1 MPLITI
7 PQTLEDMNKSE
18 KYVMNKLKTLYLS
31 QKDIV
36 YLYLEPKIKRLT
48 PDFLLIDPERGVV
61 IIEVK
66 AWDIDYIDKINFK
79 EVINKQNETLENPA
93 YKARR
98 YFNTTQGLF
107 KFHENLLDRD
117 GNLKFNLHSI
127 LILPELS
134 KEDAKKYK
142 IEEYLDY
149 YPVRVL
155 YKEDIRSISF
165 AKLFNNNYKKIDE
178 NIVDNIKVAIF
189 PEIKI
194 VQTKDEDSS
203 IDEQIKAL
211 DYEQDRFAK
220 SLPFGHY
227 MITGIPGS
235 GKTIVLLARAL
246 YISKLYPDW
255 KILIL
260 TYNKAL
266 SSVLKHKLDKIKE
279 EFEYH
284 DIEINNIQIMT
295 FHSLAMKYSNLSPR
309 DFPFEKQ
316 NEFWNEILPK
326 SAAKNAKP
334 YYDMILIDEYQ
345 DFYKEW
351 FELVIKLLNKH
362 KDKNKEYINLF
373 LAGDRLQ
380 SIYNPSDINWKQDIG
395 LDMRGRSKLLQSSY
409 RVTKEH
415 INLGLSILRRDNKY
429 KKEVEK
435 FYDDGKDLELKNLT
449 KNSIK
454 LIQGDYYDIS
464 LYIESL
470 LKDNKYKLEDILLL
484 APTKKILERVKST
497 LPLNIQ
503 KSVCSALETTENKMI
518 FTTFHSSKG
527 IESKV
532 TIAIDIDKIDDRKLL
547 YVASTRASHKLI
559 LHSFDF
565 DKSEISQD
573 VKEIAQEKFN
583 CKIDKR
589 ENLKSAS

>member
-1 MPLITI
+1 MPLVTI

-48 PDFLLIDPERGVV
+48 PDFLLIDPERGVA

-134 KEDAKKYK
+134 KEDAKRYK

-178 NIVDNIKVAIF
+178 NIIDNIKVAIF

-309 DFPFEKQ
+309 DFPFEQQ
-316 NEFWNEILPK
+316 NEFWKDILPK
-326 SAAKNAKP
+326 SAAKNATP

-470 LKDNKYKLEDILLL
+470 LKDNKYKFEDILLL
-484 APTKKILERVKST
+484 APTKKILERVKNT

-503 KSVCSALETTENKMI
+503 KSVCSALEVDENKMI

-527 IESKV
+527 IEAKV

-565 DKSEISQD
+565 DKSEISKD